1 MSDLAV
7 SKDLVKSLMKLLNTV
22 WQRFKSDQKSALDSM
37 LETDA
42 KKNRLAQNLAIS
54 KKFLA
59 NHYEIWLN

>member
-1 MSDLAV
+1 
-7 SKDLVKSLMKLLNTV
+7 
-22 WQRFKSDQKSALDSM
+22 M

>member
-22 WQRFKSDQKSALDSM
+22 WQRFKSDQISALDSM